1 MEETLKFLIAFCSTI
16 VVFGSITMFLHE
28 RSMKKMY
35 WEWIEGYR
43 EDVRFWKRL
52 SMEYRNELEEIK
64 RQYNIKN
71 GDTGDELVEEL

>member
-1 MEETLKFLIAFCSTI
+1 MEEITVLYFVVMIQLGIIVFMASFMAHNRVLKET
-16 VVFGSITMFLHE
+16 
-28 RSMKKMY
+28 Y

-52 SMEYRNELEEIK
+52 SKEYREELEEFK

-71 GDTGDELVEEL
+71 GDTGDELVEE